1 MLSSKVILVTGVVNA
16 KSIAWNVA
24 KVVIVQLCYDKKF
37 HQEGASVIVTYQR
50 QAFKAKVDELIS
62 QELANSTVKQKDCS

>member
-24 KVVIVQLCYDKKF
+24 KKF
-37 HQEGASVIVTYQR
+37 HQEGASVIATYQR

-62 QELANSTVKQKDCS
+62 QELANSTVKQKDRS